1 MAVDTNV
8 SIVGGKQAI
17 NSLRK
22 IDPALQKQFK
32 ADVNQVAAPAIRAGA
47 NAYTVTPLSNMGF
60 GWTDRGRRVFPFDV
74 NKARAGVRARID
86 TRRKATAFI
95 LIEQINPAA
104 AIFET
109 AGRKTTNRLGQSLDF
124 VAGERGF
131 KRAEA
136 GRTRLYGRA
145 VYKARKDI
153 EGEMGRVI
161 LKVVN
166 DVQKELS

>member
-1 MAVDTNV
+1 MAVDTNI

-22 IDPALQKQFK
+22 IDPDLQKQFK
-32 ADVNQVAAPAIRAGA
+32 ADVNRVAAPAISAGA
-47 NAYTVTPLSNMGF
+47 NAYTRTPLSNMGY
-60 GWTDRGRRVFPFDV
+60 GWTSRGRRLFPFDV
-74 NKARAGVRARID
+74 NRARAGVKARID

-95 LIEQINPAA
+95 LIEQKDPGA

-109 AGRKTTNRLGQSLDF
+109 AGRATSNRLSESLDL

-153 EGEMGRVI
+153 EKEMGQVI
-161 LKVVN
+161 IKVVN
-166 DVQKELS
+166 DVQRELG